1 MCIRQALD
9 SVESAI
15 RLELTQVDSCT
26 FDELAERLRY
36 YSWNQVFTAVDRL
49 SRQGIVTLQRSQG
62 SGYTL
67 SLASPCSIEA
77 RHQTSVESIAIT

>member
-1 MCIRQALD
+1 MGRTMCIRQALD

-26 FDELAERLRY
+26 FDELTERLRY

-62 SGYTL
+62 SVHTL
-67 SLASPCSIEA
+67 SLTSPCSIEA
-77 RHQTSVESIAIT
+77 RHMTQV

>member
-1 MCIRQALD
+1 MGRTMCIRQALD

-26 FDELAERLRY
+26 FDELTERLRY
-36 YSWNQVFTAVDRL
+36 YSWNQVFTVVDQL

-62 SGYTL
+62 SVYTL
-67 SLASPCSIEA
+67 SLTSPCSIGA
-77 RHQTSVESIAIT
+77 RHMTPV